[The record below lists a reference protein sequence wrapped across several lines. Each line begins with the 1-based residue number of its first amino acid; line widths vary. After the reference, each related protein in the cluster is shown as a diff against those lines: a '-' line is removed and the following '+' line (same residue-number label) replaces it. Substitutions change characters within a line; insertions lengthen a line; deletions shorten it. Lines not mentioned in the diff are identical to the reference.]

1 MKLIA
6 HLNFNGQCAEAFRFY
21 EKCLNGKIRMMMTW
35 GESPMAA
42 QTPQESHGQVMH
54 ATLEIGDQMLMGA
67 DSGGHYQKPQG
78 FAVTVNVDDPAEA
91 DRIFAALAEA
101 GDVQMPIQATFWAL
115 RFGMV
120 TDRFGTPWMINCG
133 NPA

>member
-21 EKCLNGKIRMMMTW
+21 EKCLDGKIRMIMTW

-42 QTPQESHGQVMH
+42 QTPKESHDHVMH
-54 ATLEIGDQMLMGA
+54 ATLEIGDQVLMGA
-67 DSGGHYQKPQG
+67 DSGEHYRKPQG
-78 FAVTVNVDDPAEA
+78 FAMAININDPAEA
-91 DRIFAALAEA
+91 DRIFAALAEG
-101 GDVQMPIQATFWAL
+101 GDVQMPMQATFWAL
-115 RFGMV
+115 RFGMA